1 MRVLPGLLLAAALF
15 NLSPALV
22 TPAPAAPQAA
32 ATPKQ
37 AVASPDVQKEFASFI
52 ANFRAALKANDAKA
66 VASLTKMPFLSHTDE
81 YDAAAFQNKVYKKE
95 FTAKTRACIERS
107 KPLYDRAPDRSESYS
122 IFCGEEIFTF
132 TRTPKGFLFTEIGVN
147 D

>member
-1 MRVLPGLLLAAALF
+1 MRLLPGLLLAAALF
-15 NLSPALV
+15 NLSPAL
-22 TPAPAAPQAA
+22 TALASAAPKAA

-37 AVASPDVQKEFASFI
+37 AVASPEVQKEFEGFI
-52 ANFRAALKANDAKA
+52 ANFRAAVKANDAKA
-66 VASLTKMPFLSHTDE
+66 VAGLTRMPFLSHTDE

-107 KPLYDRAPDRSESYS
+107 KPLYDRSPDKTESYS

-132 TRTPKGFLFTEIGVN
+132 TKTPAGFLFTDIGVN

>member
-1 MRVLPGLLLAAALF
+1 MRVLPGLLLATALFSLSAALVA
-15 NLSPALV
+15 PAS
-22 TPAPAAPQAA
+22 AAPQ

-37 AVASPDVQKEFASFI
+37 AVASPEVQKEFEAFI
-52 ANFRAALKANDAKA
+52 QKFRAALKTNDAKA
-66 VASLTKMPFLSHTDE
+66 VASLTKMPFLSHTDM

-95 FTAKTRACIERS
+95 FTAKTRACIERG
-107 KPLYDRAPDRSESYS
+107 KALYDRAPDKSESYS

-132 TRTPKGFLFTEIGVN
+132 TKTPEGFLLTEIGAN

>member
-1 MRVLPGLLLAAALF
+1 MRVLPGLLLTAALF

-22 TPAPAAPQAA
+22 APAPAAPQAA

-37 AVASPDVQKEFASFI
+37 AVASPEVQKEFAGFI
-52 ANFRAALKANDAKA
+52 ANFRGALKANDAKA
-66 VASLTKMPFLSHTDE
+66 VASLTKMPFLSHTDM

-107 KPLYDRAPDRSESYS
+107 KALYDRAPDKSESYS

-132 TRTPKGFLFTEIGVN
+132 TRTPEGFLFTEIGAN

>member
-15 NLSPALV
+15 SLSPALV
-22 TPAPAAPQAA
+22 APAPAAAQAA
-32 ATPKQ
+32 AIPKQ
-37 AVASPDVQKEFASFI
+37 AVASPEVQKEFAGFI
-52 ANFRAALKANDAKA
+52 ASFRAALKANDAKA
-66 VASLTKMPFLSHTDE
+66 VASLTKMPFLSHTE
-81 YDAAAFQNKVYKKE
+81 MYDAAAFQNKVYKKE

-107 KPLYDRAPDRSESYS
+107 KPLYDRAPDKTESYS

-132 TRTPKGFLFTEIGVN
+132 TRTPEGVLFTEIGVN

>member
-1 MRVLPGLLLAAALF
+1 MRVFPGLLIAAALL

-22 TPAPAAPQAA
+22 APAHAAPQA

-52 ANFRAALKANDAKA
+52 ASFRAALKSNDAKA
-66 VASLTKMPFLSHTDE
+66 VASLTKMPFLSHTDM
-81 YDAAAFQNKVYKKE
+81 YDAVAFKNKVYKKE
-95 FTAKTRACIERS
+95 FTAKIRTCIERS
-107 KPLYDRAPDRSESYS
+107 KALYDRAPDKSESYS

-132 TRTPKGFLFTEIGVN
+132 TRTPEGFLLTEIGVN

>member
-15 NLSPALV
+15 NLSPAS
-22 TPAPAAPQAA
+22 A
-32 ATPKQ
+32 ATPKE
-37 AVASPDVQKEFASFI
+37 AVASPAVQKEFAAFI
-52 ANFRAALKANDAKA
+52 EKFRAALKANDAKA
-66 VASLTKMPFLSHTDE
+66 VARLTKMPFMSHTDM

-107 KPLYDRAPDRSESYS
+107 KAVYDRSPDNSESYVIS
-122 IFCGEEIFTF
+122 CGDELFSFAKTS
-132 TRTPKGFLFTEIGVN
+132 TGFLFAEIGDN